1 MAKDL
6 LLSLQLPH
14 WLMLTGAS
22 LVIVGCIG
30 FAIRRKQSTE
40 SVIDPVSEQS
50 PEPHS
55 TMPPLPP
62 LFGSRPKTTGRLR
75 DQ

>member
-1 MAKDL
+1 MTKDV

-14 WLMLTGAS
+14 WLMLAGAS
-22 LVIVGCIG
+22 LVIIGCIG
-30 FAIRRKQSTE
+30 LAIRRKNSTE
-40 SVIDPVSEQS
+40 SAIDPEQS

-55 TMPPLPP
+55 KMPPLPT
-62 LFGSRPKTTGRLR
+62 LLKSRPKTTGKPR